1 MNINNI
7 DVTFLDKIANITFF
21 NPKSNSFTSKMLEE
35 LSHLLYQLSK
45 NEAINVIV
53 LKSYG
58 EKAFCAGA
66 SFDELL
72 QIKTA
77 SDAEMFFSGFANVIL
92 AMKNCKIPIITRVQ
106 GNAVGGGVGIIAAS
120 DYAFASSNVAVKLS
134 ELSLGFGPFVIEPA
148 VSRKIGTIE
157 TQNLTYNPS
166 IWQNSNWALQN
177 NLFQE
182 VFENIEL
189 MDEKIVEFSS
199 KLSNYSREAI
209 IALKEIFW
217 KDTQHWDT
225 LLFERAKISGNL
237 ALSEFTKQKLKEFI
251 K

>member
-7 DVTFLDKIANITFF
+7 DFIYKDNIATITFF
-21 NPKSNSFTSKMLEE
+21 HPKSNSFTSKMLDD
-35 LSHLLYQLSK
+35 LSVLLHQLSNN
-45 NEAINVIV
+45 NEINVII
-53 LKSYG
+53 LKSSG

-72 QIKTA
+72 QIEN
-77 SDAEMFFSGFANVIL
+77 SQDAEMFFSGFAKVIL
-92 AMKNCKIPIITRVQ
+92 AMKNCKIPIITRVH

-120 DYAFASSNVAVKLS
+120 DYAFATSNVLVKLS

-157 TQNLTYNPS
+157 TQNLTYNPT
-166 IWQNSNWALQN
+166 IWQNSNWAIKN

-182 VFENIEL
+182 VFESNDL
-189 MDEKIVEFSS
+189 MDQKITEFTT
-199 KLSNYSREAI
+199 KLSNYSREALI
-209 IALKEIFW
+209 TLKEIFW